1 MVSGAHDLNY
11 SWREI
16 DMMTDSGRICFI
28 LIYSKIFPFY
38 TYVVYEHARHLL
50 MNKMGHLEVLW
61 IE

>member
-28 LIYSKIFPFY
+28 LVLFYIFSLS
-38 TYVVYEHARHLL
+38 TL
-50 MNKMGHLEVLW
+50 MWFTNMPD
-61 IE
+61 IF